1 MRRSFALLSILAATV
16 CSSAQTAG
24 TRPAFDV
31 TSVKLR
37 AGGAQ
42 FLAFRNDPGGIHL
55 EGPLSFFIRRAY
67 RVQDYQLEGGP
78 GWIQSENYVV
88 EGKAATTPSQ
98 QRMESMLQALLE
110 DRFGLKMHR
119 VTKEGPVYSL
129 LVARKGSKM
138 KPWLEG
144 SCVDAAPG
152 KPLESGTT
160 ACGYRPG
167 LGTVDAK
174 GVSVAVLADFLSA
187 IMGRPAVDKTGLS
200 GRFDFHLE
208 YKIDQAT
215 AGFQAAA
222 DSNADDNRA
231 TIFTALQEQ
240 LGLQLKSDTGP
251 REYLVI
257 DHAEKPSEN

>member
-1 MRRSFALLSILAATV
+1 MRQSVALLYVLAA
-16 CSSAQTAG
+16 SASAQTAG

-31 TSVKLR
+31 TSVKPR

-42 FLAFRNDPGGIHL
+42 YLAFRGDPGGVHL
-55 EGPLSFFIRRAY
+55 EGPLSFLIRFAY
-67 RVQDYQLEGGP
+67 AVQDYQLEGGP

-88 EGKAATTPSQ
+88 EGKVATPHSPLEM
-98 QRMESMLQALLE
+98 RSMLQVMLE
-110 DRFGLKMHR
+110 DRFALKTHSETR
-119 VTKEGPVYSL
+119 EGSIYSL
-129 LVARKGSKM
+129 VVGRKGSKM
-138 KPWLEG
+138 KSWVEG
-144 SCVDAAPG
+144 SCVNPAPG
-152 KPLESGTT
+152 KPLEPGMT

-167 LGTVDAK
+167 LGTLDSQ
-174 GVSVAVLADFLSA
+174 GVSVAILADFLSS
-187 IMGRPAVDKTGLS
+187 IMGRSVVDKTGLT

-222 DSNADDNRA
+222 ESNADDSRP

-257 DHAEKPSEN
+257 DRAEKPSEN

>member
-1 MRRSFALLSILAATV
+1 MKQSVSLLAILAAAI
-16 CSSAQTAG
+16 CASAQNAG

-31 TSVKLR
+31 TSVKPR
-37 AGGAQ
+37 TGTDQ
-42 FLAFRNDPGGIHL
+42 YLAFRGDPGGVHL
-55 EGPLSFFIRRAY
+55 EGPLIFLIRFGY
-67 RVQDYQLEGGP
+67 GVQDYQLEGGP
-78 GWIQSENYVV
+78 GWIQSDNYVV

-110 DRFGLKMHR
+110 DRFALKMHHETR
-119 VTKEGPVYSL
+119 EGSIYSL
-129 LVARKGSKM
+129 VVVRKGSKM
-138 KPWLEG
+138 KPWVEG
-144 SCVDAAPG
+144 SCTNPAPG
-152 KPLESGTT
+152 QPLEPGTN

-167 LGTVDAK
+167 RGTLDSH
-174 GVSVAVLADFLSA
+174 GVSVAVLADFLSS
-187 IMGRPAVDKTGLS
+187 IMGRPVLDKTGLT

-208 YKIDQAT
+208 YKVDQAT

-222 DSNADDNRA
+222 NLPDDDNRA